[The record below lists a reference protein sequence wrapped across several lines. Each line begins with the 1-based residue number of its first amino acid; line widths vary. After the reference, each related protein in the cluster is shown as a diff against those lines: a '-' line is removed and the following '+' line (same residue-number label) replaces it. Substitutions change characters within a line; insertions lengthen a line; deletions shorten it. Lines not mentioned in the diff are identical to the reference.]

1 MRQDVVDNGGFIPLD
16 IKAVA
21 DGTVLKPK
29 EPAMVVSGPA
39 ELAATYE
46 PIFLRAFFK
55 SIVATDAHYLEEII
69 GQGRVAEFGKRATA
83 NEDFHLDLLFF
94 NRAIKRLIAIELKL
108 EKFSASHKG
117 QMELYLR

>member
-1 MRQDVVDNGGFIPLD
+1 MWQEVVNNGGFIPLD

-29 EPAMVVSGPA
+29 EPVMLVSGPA

-46 PIFLRAFFK
+46 PVFLRAFFK

-69 GQGRVAEFGKRATA
+69 
-83 NEDFHLDLLFF
+83 
-94 NRAIKRLIAIELKL
+94 
-108 EKFSASHKG
+108 
-117 QMELYLR
+117 